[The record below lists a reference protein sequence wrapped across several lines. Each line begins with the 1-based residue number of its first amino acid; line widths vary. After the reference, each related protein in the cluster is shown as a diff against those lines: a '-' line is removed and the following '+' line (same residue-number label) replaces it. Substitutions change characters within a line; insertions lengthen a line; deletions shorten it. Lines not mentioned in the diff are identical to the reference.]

1 MSIVYGPVPSW
12 RLGRSL
18 GIDLLPGRGKTC
30 TFDCVYCQLGRTTRP
45 LAERG
50 EFVSLDTLARE
61 LEAVRSVRAD
71 FVTFSGTGEPTLAA
85 NLGEAIGLA
94 RGALGLPVAVLT
106 NSSLMTR
113 EDVRRDLA
121 GADVVVAKLDAPDER
136 LFQRV
141 NRPLPGISVKEVID
155 AIRVFRDA
163 YGGRLAL
170 QMMFVE
176 ANRRGARA
184 LAAIAGDLSPDEV
197 QINTPL
203 RPCPVAPLPPE
214 TLAAVGERFRGLRGV
229 HTVYEA
235 SRPDVTPFDVEE
247 TLRRRPGHEQ
257 GRADASAEAHATR
270 GKKADEAR

>member
-1 MSIVYGPVPSW
+1 
-12 RLGRSL
+12 
-18 GIDLLPGRGKTC
+18 
-30 TFDCVYCQLGRTTRP
+30 
-45 LAERG
+45 
-50 EFVSLDTLARE
+50 VSLDALARE
-61 LEAVRSVRAD
+61 LEALRGVRAD

-85 NLGEAIGLA
+85 NLGEAIRLA
-94 RGALGLPVAVLT
+94 RRALGLPVAVLT

-121 GADVVVAKLDAPDER
+121 SADVVVAKLDAPDER

-141 NRPLPGISVKEVID
+141 NRPLPGISVKESVE

-176 ANRRGARA
+176 ANRRAARA
-184 LAAIAGDLSPDEV
+184 LAAVAAKLSPDEV

-203 RPCPVAPLPPE
+203 RPCPIAPLPPE
-214 TLAAVGERFRGLRGV
+214 TLAGVGERFRGLRGV

-235 SRPDVTPFDVEE
+235 ARPDVTPLDVEE
-247 TLRRRPGHEQ
+247 TLRRRPGQEREES
-257 GRADASAEAHATR
+257 G
-270 GKKADEAR
+270 